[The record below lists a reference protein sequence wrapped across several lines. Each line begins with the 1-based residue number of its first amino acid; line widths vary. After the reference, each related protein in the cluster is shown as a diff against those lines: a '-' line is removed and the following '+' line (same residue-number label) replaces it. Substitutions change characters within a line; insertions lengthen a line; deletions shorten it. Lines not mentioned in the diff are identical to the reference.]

1 MFFIFGMFKQLF
13 HLNIFSHPSR
23 GSGHGLGL
31 QKCEAR
37 AVGPRKPCGGF
48 IELGLTGLGLGWPAA
63 SRPGRH
69 ITNHNGLNSNQQL
82 LTGPDTVTSSDS
94 WHAERLITRHHPS
107 ETWLNFYFNRSLIMP
122 AVYSMFRALTTSL
135 SPKPP
140 CLPRGIAQR
149 EAPALTL
156 HVTYQIFALS
166 QTSDT
171 H

>member
-1 MFFIFGMFKQLF
+1 MFFIFGMLQLP

-69 ITNHNGLNSNQQL
+69 ITKHEKNK
-82 LTGPDTVTSSDS
+82 TG
-94 WHAERLITRHHPS
+94 WE
-107 ETWLNFYFNRSLIMP
+107 
-122 AVYSMFRALTTSL
+122 SMAF
-135 SPKPP
+135 
-140 CLPRGIAQR
+140 
-149 EAPALTL
+149 
-156 HVTYQIFALS
+156 
-166 QTSDT
+166 
-171 H
+171 